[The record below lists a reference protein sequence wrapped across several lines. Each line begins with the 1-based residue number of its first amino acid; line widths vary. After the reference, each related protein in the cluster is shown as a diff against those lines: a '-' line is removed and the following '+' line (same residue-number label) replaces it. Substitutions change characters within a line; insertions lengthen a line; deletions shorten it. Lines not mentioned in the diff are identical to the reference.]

1 MKERTLLD
9 LVGKIDDSLIEEAAH
24 PEILLARQ
32 RKRRRAHLARRV
44 GSIAA
49 CFVIAIGVIVAIPS
63 LRMMEKVQAEADM
76 NSAISDA
83 LNEQVNAEASKQ
95 AAVESMEAAIAEA
108 EAALSAAESSLAAAQ
123 AEASK
128 AAAEAS
134 KAAADAEK
142 KASEAAAS
150 ASKVVL
156 EASKAA
162 AEASKAAAEASK
174 ASASAEAAITTKS
187 NTVTTMTPE
196 PTAEIYKMGELTYT
210 YLDQILYSLEVASDY
225 RLIDLVLPAEI
236 AGVKLT
242 ELDSDFWRF
251 CDANP
256 NLKTVTIPESIMVFG
271 HVEYLN
277 REVEIICV
285 KDSAAEKF
293 FIEKGYTVKNP

>member
-1 MKERTLLD
+1 MKEHTLLD

-32 RKRRRAHLARRV
+32 RKRRRAQFARRV

-76 NSAISDA
+76 NSAISVA
-83 LNEQVNAEASKQ
+83 LNEQVNLEASKQ
-95 AAVESMEAAIAEA
+95 AAVDSSLADSAQASVSYEA
-108 EAALSAAESSLAAAQ
+108 EAAMSSLAAA
-123 AEASK
+123 AM
-128 AAAEAS
+128 
-134 KAAADAEK
+134 
-142 KASEAAAS
+142 
-150 ASKVVL
+150 

-162 AEASKAAAEASK
+162 AEASKAAAEAEKMASVEASK
-174 ASASAEAAITTKS
+174 AVADASKAAAEASKPATEASKPAAEASKTVSAATTAPQEP
-187 NTVTTMTPE
+187 MTE
-196 PTAEIYKMGELTYT
+196 TYRDGELTYT
-210 YLDQILYSLEVASDY
+210 YSDQTLYSLEIVGNY
-225 RLIDLVLPAEI
+225 RLTDLVLPAEI
-236 AGVKLT
+236 TGVKLT

-256 NLKTVTIPESIMVFG
+256 NLKTVTMPESITIFG
-271 HVEYLN
+271 DVEYLS
-277 REVEIICV
+277 REVEIICA

>member
-1 MKERTLLD
+1 MKEHTLLD

-32 RKRRRAHLARRV
+32 RKRRRAQFARRV

-83 LNEQVNAEASKQ
+83 LNEQVNLEASKQ
-95 AAVESMEAAIAEA
+95 AAVDSSLADSAQASVSYEA
-108 EAALSAAESSLAAAQ
+108 EAAMSSLAAA
-123 AEASK
+123 AMEASK

-142 KASEAAAS
+142 MAS
-150 ASKVVL
+150 
-156 EASKAA
+156 
-162 AEASKAAAEASK
+162 AEASKAAADASKAVAEASK
-174 ASASAEAAITTKS
+174 PAAEASKTVSAATTAPQEP
-187 NTVTTMTPE
+187 MTE
-196 PTAEIYKMGELTYT
+196 TYRDGELTYT
-210 YLDQILYSLEVASDY
+210 YSDQTLYSLEIVGNY
-225 RLIDLVLPAEI
+225 RLTDLVLPAEI
-236 AGVKLT
+236 TGVKLT

-251 CDANP
+251 CDSNP
-256 NLKTVTIPESIMVFG
+256 NLKTVTIPESITIFG
-271 HVEYLN
+271 DVEYLS
-277 REVEIICV
+277 REVEIICA

-293 FIEKGYTVKNP
+293 FTEKGYTVINP

>member
-1 MKERTLLD
+1 MKEHTLLD

-32 RKRRRAHLARRV
+32 RKRRRAQFARRV

-63 LRMMEKVQAEADM
+63 FRMMEKVQAEADM

-83 LNEQVNAEASKQ
+83 LNEQVNLEASKQ
-95 AAVESMEAAIAEA
+95 AAVDSSLADSAQASVSYEA
-108 EAALSAAESSLAAAQ
+108 EAAMSSLAAA
-123 AEASK
+123 AM
-128 AAAEAS
+128 
-134 KAAADAEK
+134 
-142 KASEAAAS
+142 
-150 ASKVVL
+150 

-162 AEASKAAAEASK
+162 AEASKAAAEAEK
-174 ASASAEAAITTKS
+174 MASAEASKAAADASKAAAEAS
-187 NTVTTMTPE
+187 K
-196 PTAEIYKMGELTYT
+196 PTAEASKTVSAATTAPQEPMTETYRDGELTYT
-210 YLDQILYSLEVASDY
+210 YSDQTLYSLEIVGNY
-225 RLIDLVLPAEI
+225 RLTDLVLPDEI

-256 NLKTVTIPESIMVFG
+256 NLKTVTIPESITIFG
-271 HVEYLN
+271 DVEYLS
-277 REVEIICV
+277 REVEIICA

-293 FIEKGYTVKNP
+293 FTEKGYTVINP

>member
-1 MKERTLLD
+1 MKEHTLLD

-32 RKRRRAHLARRV
+32 RKRRRAQFARRV

-63 LRMMEKVQAEADM
+63 LRMMEKVEAEADM

-83 LNEQVNAEASKQ
+83 LNEQVNLEASKQ
-95 AAVESMEAAIAEA
+95 AAVDSSLADSVQASVSYEA
-108 EAALSAAESSLAAAQ
+108 EAAMSSLAAA
-123 AEASK
+123 AM
-128 AAAEAS
+128 
-134 KAAADAEK
+134 
-142 KASEAAAS
+142 
-150 ASKVVL
+150 

-162 AEASKAAAEASK
+162 AEASKAAAEAEK
-174 ASASAEAAITTKS
+174 MASAEASKAAADASKAVAEASKPAAEASKTVSAATT
-187 NTVTTMTPE
+187 VPQEPMTE
-196 PTAEIYKMGELTYT
+196 TYRDGELTYT
-210 YLDQILYSLEVASDY
+210 YSDQTLYSLEIVGNY
-225 RLIDLVLPAEI
+225 RLTDLVLPAEI

-256 NLKTVTIPESIMVFG
+256 NLKTVTIPESITIFG
-271 HVEYLN
+271 DVEYLS
-277 REVEIICV
+277 REVEIICA

-293 FIEKGYTVKNP
+293 FTEKGYTVLNP